1 MTQLLAVTLPASTSS
16 DILRRMVG
24 LVRRTAE
31 DVAPWA
37 LVPLEEF
44 FRMVSRGH
52 YNREPDNWRA
62 QVLARPAATIS
73 KTVPVIACANK
84 AIIVAS
90 WAQMNGIPWR
100 LVAVSRVRGR
110 SPHHVF
116 PELYIGGEW
125 RPVDATYPW
134 SVLFA
139 RKFYPVRIVE
149 TGLEAPA

>member
-1 MTQLLAVTLPASTSS
+1 MTQLLAVTLPARTSS

-31 DVAPWA
+31 DVAAWA
-37 LVPLEEF
+37 LVPLDEF

-100 LVAVSRVRGR
+100 LVAVSRARGR